1 MEIPYQLFIAF
12 RYLKSKKRHR
22 GISFNTA
29 ISVGGVAV
37 GVMALLVVLAVMSG
51 FHEDLQTKILGAN
64 AHAVVLNYR
73 GGIEDYGGLIEKLRG
88 EPHVTAFSPFVI
100 GQVMVSSGKRA
111 HGVFLRGIN
120 LQDELKTTDIFKHL
134 KEGSLSDLRDRDG
147 TPWIALGR
155 ELATTLGVVPGEA
168 VNVIS
173 PVGEMGPLGM
183 LPKVRQFKVGA
194 VFEIGMFEYDANLT
208 LTSLKAAQEF
218 FGYGSSVSGIQLR
231 LTDVYKAPSVREA
244 ISKKLGF
251 PYYVKDW
258 MQMNRNL
265 FSALKLEKFA
275 MFVIL
280 ILIVLV
286 ASFNIVSTLMMSV
299 IEKEREIAIL
309 KAIGATNQGIM
320 AVFMIQGLLIGT
332 VGTAI
337 GLVGATVLGHILNTY
352 EIIKLPADVYY
363 LSRLPVKMKAFDFAV
378 VSVSAVVISFL
389 STVYPSYQAARLNP
403 VEPLRYE

>member
-29 ISVGGVAV
+29 ISIGGVAV

-134 KEGSLSDLRDRDG
+134 KEGTLSDLRDSDG

-194 VFEIGMFEYDANLT
+194 VFEMGMFEYDANLT